1 MAFRDIA
8 NKMVSFMRSPSRAVS
23 TPAGTSEKGGRKL
36 TGEEKH
42 LLQFVGSAKPGSSKK
57 ARGPHIV
64 SGQVLSQKG
73 RFADIPSS
81 GGFTRLGTNMF
92 GESVV
97 RSNITGQVGLESG
110 FASIDAASRALG
122 AAKGGKALS
131 AADNERRKPAEKA
144 QRKPQ
149 AGSGTEAVTPEGTRG
164 KKKKSLLGTEDIL
177 GTQPILG

>member
-110 FASIDAASRALG
+110 FASIDAKSRALG

-131 AADNERRKPAEKA
+131 AEDNTRRGPAEKSGKRA
-144 QRKPQ
+144 PSPG
-149 AGSGTEAVTPEGTRG
+149 AGTDATPEATK

>member
-1 MAFRDIA
+1 MAFQEVA
-8 NKMVSFMRSPSRAVS
+8 NKMLSFMRSPSRAVS
-23 TPAGTSEKGGRKL
+23 TPAGTSKKGGRKL

-97 RSNITGQVGLESG
+97 RSNITGKVGLESG
-110 FASIDAASRALG
+110 FASIDASSRALG
-122 AAKGGKALS
+122 AAKGGKELS
-131 AADNERRKPAEKA
+131 AEDNTRRGPAEKSG
-144 QRKPQ
+144 QRAPRPG
-149 AGSGTEAVTPEGTRG
+149 AGTDAAPEATK
-164 KKKKSLLGTEDIL
+164 KKKKSLLGTEDTL